1 MADDTGFTY
10 PFDLAAIAEDMQQR
24 FGWSNQ
30 DLSDAMSRLMPAAM
44 AGFRHFGP
52 QSLSPFQAPAAEPF
66 NFFDPLRLFGK
77 TGQAATN
84 EQLSPFFG
92 PEFVRKAVAEQIA
105 QATGLQQKAVQEMM
119 PVAAT
124 LAMSQVVRPYLH
136 SDAQELLDAF
146 VRGFVRGRPKPV
158 PKPMDY
164 VQGYAEAVN
173 AFWSHF
179 LKPLERKDAEDD
191 RAEEEEEIEAE
202 PAADDED
209 AVTDDSETE
218 NSEPESKAEGSEFD
232 TMMASWMA
240 AGRDF
245 QSSQF
250 EAFDSFFNRA
260 ARDLGNTSGKAD

>member
-1 MADDTGFTY
+1 MADDFGFTY
-10 PFDLAAIAEDMQQR
+10 PFDLAAVAEDMQRR

-52 QSLSPFQAPAAEPF
+52 QSLSPFQAPASEPF
-66 NFFDPLRLFGK
+66 NFFDPLKLFG
-77 TGQAATN
+77 TAGQAATS

-105 QATGLQQKAVQEMM
+105 NATGLQQKAIQEMM

-124 LAMSQVVRPYLH
+124 LAMSQIVRPYLH
-136 SDAQELLDAF
+136 GEAQTLLDAF

-158 PKPMDY
+158 PTPMDY

-173 AFWSHF
+173 AFWSQF
-179 LKPLERKDAEDD
+179 LKPLEGGGAQADLPQEAD
-191 RAEEEEEIEAE
+191 EIEAE
-202 PAADDED
+202 PEADEVEAEPAGDE
-209 AVTDDSETE
+209 
-218 NSEPESKAEGSEFD
+218 AEGRVEGSGFD

-250 EAFDSFFNRA
+250 QAFDSFFTRA
-260 ARDLGNTSGKAD
+260 ARDLGNTPGNRD

>member
-1 MADDTGFTY
+1 MADDSGFTY
-10 PFDLAAIAEDMQQR
+10 PFDLAAVAEDMRQR
-24 FGWSNQ
+24 FGWTNQ

-52 QSLSPFQAPAAEPF
+52 QSLSPFQAPSTEPI
-66 NFFDPLRLFGK
+66 NFFDPLKLFGK
-77 TGQAATN
+77 TGQDFSN

-136 SDAQELLDAF
+136 GEAQELLDAF

-173 AFWSHF
+173 AFWSQF
-179 LKPLERKDAEDD
+179 LKPLQRTETEEAHP
-191 RAEEEEEIEAE
+191 EEEDEVEADFDTEEEDAI
-202 PAADDED
+202 ADDG
-209 AVTDDSETE
+209 
-218 NSEPESKAEGSEFD
+218 ESADQAEGSEFD
-232 TMMASWMA
+232 AMMASWMA

-260 ARDLGNTSGKAD
+260 ARDLGNPSGKPD

>member
-1 MADDTGFTY
+1 MADDSGFSY
-10 PFDLAAIAEDMQQR
+10 PFDLAAVAEDMRQR
-24 FGWSNQ
+24 FGWTNQ
-30 DLSDAMSRLMPAAM
+30 DLSEAMSRLMPAAM

-52 QSLSPFQAPAAEPF
+52 QSLSPFQAPAEPVNVF
-66 NFFDPLRLFGK
+66 NPLKLFGK
-77 TGQAATN
+77 TGQDISN

-136 SDAQELLDAF
+136 SEAQELLDAF

-173 AFWSHF
+173 AFWSQF
-179 LKPLERKDAEDD
+179 LKPLDRTETEEVHPED
-191 RAEEEEEIEAE
+191 EEEVEAE
-202 PAADDED
+202 LDTEEEDAIADDGEAGD
-209 AVTDDSETE
+209 Q
-218 NSEPESKAEGSEFD
+218 AEASEFD
-232 TMMASWMA
+232 AMMANWMA

-260 ARDLGNTSGKAD
+260 ARDMGNTSGKPE

>member
-1 MADDTGFTY
+1 MADDSGFTY
-10 PFDLAAIAEDMQQR
+10 PFDLAAVAEDMRQR

-52 QSLSPFQAPAAEPF
+52 QTLSSFQAPAAEPF
-66 NFFDPLRLFGK
+66 NFFDPLGLFGK

-136 SDAQELLDAF
+136 GEAQALLDAF

-164 VQGYAEAVN
+164 IQGYTEAVN
-173 AFWSHF
+173 AFWSNF
-179 LKPLERKDAEDD
+179 LKPLERAEGG
-191 RAEEEEEIEAE
+191 RPGNEEEIEAE

-209 AVTDDSETE
+209 AVTDESEIEDSEAE
-218 NSEPESKAEGSEFD
+218 EKAEGSEFD
-232 TMMASWMA
+232 AMMANWMA